1 VISSNNFVN
10 QYMPER
16 ERGTLPRLF
25 ADWPVQQASPP
36 GFASRKSPQV
46 EARLRVNDTRA
57 HAPEAPWQT
66 YFLGAEDIQ
75 KYSIGARE
83 QMSCVDANET
93 SRILARPP
101 AARSIK
107 LREIQGHTP
116 GSSRGFAKAASSFP
130 PVGNS
135 SFQLQFLSHCVELQ
149 VNWLLCACSS
159 AG

>member
-1 VISSNNFVN
+1 
-10 QYMPER
+10 MPER

-116 GSSRGFAKAASSFP
+116 GSSRGFARAASSFYSGAP
-130 PVGNS
+130 SGLRLADHLGNEFTFPLRFQPGENLGRICVHLTPNPV
-135 SFQLQFLSHCVELQ
+135 
-149 VNWLLCACSS
+149 
-159 AG
+159 